1 MIFLGVEV
9 NTSKMSLEELK
20 ELRNQT
26 NIFLTSLEF
35 ELKSRQMILQKNLLE
50 KK

>member
-26 NIFLTSLEF
+26 NIFLTCLEF